1 MNELKVLELHGDRIA
16 YRDEGDGEVLL
27 LIHGMAGSSETW
39 RSVIPPLSKKFRV
52 IAPDLLGH
60 GESAKPRT
68 DYSLGAFAVWLR
80 DFLDELGVSHATVV
94 GHSLGGG
101 VAMQFVYQHPDYAQR
116 LILISSGGLGPDVG
130 WVLRLLSA
138 PGAEFVLPIVAPPP
152 VLSVGNKLRSW
163 MKSAGIRSPRGA
175 ELWSAYSSL
184 SDGQTRQ
191 SFLRTLRSVVD
202 YRGQAVSALNRLRL
216 REDLPVMAIWGECN
230 GIIPVAHAHAAHEAR
245 TDARLEVLPDVGH
258 FAQVEAP
265 EQVVELIEDF
275 IATGER
281 RDAQSPQPSEPS

>member
-1 MNELKVLELHGDRIA
+1 MSELKFLELHGDRVA
-16 YRDEGDGEVLL
+16 FRDQGEGEVLL

-39 RSVIPPLSKKFRV
+39 RSVIPPLAKKFRV

-60 GESAKPRT
+60 GESAKLRT

-80 DFLDELGVSHATVV
+80 DFLDELGVSRATVI

-138 PGAEFVLPIVAPPP
+138 PGAELVLPVIAPTP

-163 MKSAGIRSPRGA
+163 LRGAGIQSPRGA
-175 ELWSAYSSL
+175 ELWNAYSSL
-184 SDGQTRQ
+184 SDGEPRQ
-191 SFLRTLRSVVD
+191 SFLKTLRSVVD
-202 YRGQAVSALNRLRL
+202 YRGQAVSALNRLQL
-216 REDLPVMAIWGECN
+216 REELPVMAIWGERD
-230 GIIPVAHAHAAHEAR
+230 GIIPVDHAYAAHEAR

-265 EQVVELIEDF
+265 MRVVELIEDF
-275 IATGER
+275 IATDER
-281 RDAQSPQPSEPS
+281 RDATSPQPG